1 MFLNNGDFLEF
12 FYLTKGNFEKERKM
26 LSING
31 NFEKERKMLSINGK
45 FRSQPK
51 NKRLPEKL
59 FFERLLI
66 TMSKRVQSYSYLA
79 NESNALTIIGL
90 V

>member
-12 FYLTKGNFEKERKM
+12 FYLTKGNFEKEQ
-26 LSING
+26 
-31 NFEKERKMLSINGK
+31 KMLSINGK

>member
-31 NFEKERKMLSINGK
+31 K
-45 FRSQPK
+45 FRFQLK